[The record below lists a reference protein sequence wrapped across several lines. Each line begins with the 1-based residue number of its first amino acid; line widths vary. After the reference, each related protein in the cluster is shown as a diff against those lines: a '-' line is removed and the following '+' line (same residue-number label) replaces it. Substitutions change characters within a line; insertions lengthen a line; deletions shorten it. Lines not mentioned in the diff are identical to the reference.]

1 MLYTMIK
8 KKKHTLEFDV
18 DYDYDMIGICSPNN
32 DYRIVWA
39 MNELLN
45 IRLAKSVEDFIIM
58 NHKGEKK
65 SEHPFYQFADEENF
79 LDLFFIKNKFE
90 GKYLIPENKQIDYF
104 LFLLHNQLYK
114 IPDLITKLKTI
125 PTIHGAYAF
134 DPTDFASTEFI
145 IFE

>member
-1 MLYTMIK
+1 MSK

-45 IRLAKSVEDFIIM
+45 IRLEKSVEDFIIV
-58 NHKGEKK
+58 NQKGEKK
-65 SEHPFYQFADEENF
+65 SEHPFYQFSDEENF
-79 LDLFFIKNKFE
+79 LELFFIKNKFE

-104 LFLLHNQLYK
+104 FFLLHNQLYK

-125 PTIHGAYAF
+125 PTIHGAYEF

>member
-1 MLYTMIK
+1 MSK
-8 KKKHTLEFDV
+8 KKKHTLDFEV

-45 IRLAKSVEDFIIM
+45 IRLEKSVEFFIIV
-58 NHKGEKK
+58 NQKGEKK
-65 SEHPFYQFADEENF
+65 SEHPFYQFSDEENF
-79 LDLFFIKNKFE
+79 LELFFIKNKFE

-104 LFLLHNQLYK
+104 FFLLHNQLYK
-114 IPDLITKLKTI
+114 LPDLITKLKTI
-125 PTIHGAYAF
+125 TTIHGAYEF
-134 DPTDFASTEFI
+134 DPTDFASTELI